1 MFDYAD
7 WRALVRYIEVWR
19 GMGVQRFDV
28 YVHTVYTWRIGIG
41 TFGWS

>member
-19 GMGVQRFDV
+19 AMGVQHFDV
-28 YVHTVYTWRIGIG
+28 YVHTVFSTRIGIG
-41 TFGWS
+41 TFV